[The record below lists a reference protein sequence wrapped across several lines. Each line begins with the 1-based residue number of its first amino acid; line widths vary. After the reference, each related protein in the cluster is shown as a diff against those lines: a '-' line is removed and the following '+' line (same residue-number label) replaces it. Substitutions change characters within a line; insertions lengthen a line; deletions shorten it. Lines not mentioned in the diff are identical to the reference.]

1 MNKIL
6 SKALLYLVSN
16 ASTEEQE
23 QFVKSVNQIHQ
34 AMVKAHL
41 ATYAEGDEVLIFKNM
56 GSNTFRD
63 VFANPIKGSVDRVC
77 FNEQRVFV
85 NPDPDDKRIDSYQT
99 WGLQYFDLQHQED
112 L

>member
-6 SKALLYLVSN
+6 SKALLYLVSD

-23 QFVKSVNQIHQ
+23 QFAKSVHQIHK
-34 AMVKAHL
+34 ATVKAHL
-41 ATYAEGDEVLIFKNM
+41 ATYAEGDEVLIFVNM

-77 FNEQRVFV
+77 FKEERVFV
-85 NPDPDDKRIDSYQT
+85 NPDQDDKRVDSYQT
-99 WGLQYFDLQHQED
+99 WGLQYFDLQHQEV
-112 L
+112 